1 MTQNVRT
8 PKIWTVIL
16 AAGAGHRFG
25 TPEELPKQF
34 QQLGDPNGAKQSVL
48 DWAVTTATGVSDG
61 VVVTIAPDMRD
72 VVGFDATNIQ
82 IIDGGVLR
90 SDSVRNAL
98 AVIGDDVELILIHDA
113 ARPLATPDT
122 YERVI
127 NALKDGA
134 DAVVPIVDI
143 PDTLRHRHPQEAT
156 IDKATAHDG
165 IIQDSTV
172 DRSTLVAVQTP
183 QGFRANIIREA
194 HASSDDATDDAT
206 LVERLGYKIT
216 MVDGDR
222 LGTKVTHQSDLRFLN
237 AQLAPA
243 HAGIRIGHG
252 YDSHAFSDD
261 PSRKLILGGVTFE
274 SERGL
279 AGHSDADV
287 IAHAV
292 TDALL
297 AAANLP
303 DIGQMFPDTDP
314 VFKDANSLELLSQ
327 ATQAV
332 ESVGWSPVNASVTVV
347 LDAPRIAPMREKMSQ
362 ILSEAVGA
370 PVTVTGKSTEGTGA
384 AVGVTAHAVALV
396 TQ

>member
-134 DAVVPIVDI
+134 DAVAVF
-143 PDTLRHRHPQEAT
+143 A
-156 IDKATAHDG
+156 
-165 IIQDSTV
+165 STV
-172 DRSTLVAVQTP
+172 WGVEGEVA
-183 QGFRANIIREA
+183 GGELF
-194 HASSDDATDDAT
+194 
-206 LVERLGYKIT
+206 ERFAI
-216 MVDGDR
+216 
-222 LGTKVTHQSDLRFLN
+222 
-237 AQLAPA
+237 
-243 HAGIRIGHG
+243 
-252 YDSHAFSDD
+252 
-261 PSRKLILGGVTFE
+261 
-274 SERGL
+274 
-279 AGHSDADV
+279 
-287 IAHAV
+287 
-292 TDALL
+292 
-297 AAANLP
+297 
-303 DIGQMFPDTDP
+303 
-314 VFKDANSLELLSQ
+314 
-327 ATQAV
+327 
-332 ESVGWSPVNASVTVV
+332 
-347 LDAPRIAPMREKMSQ
+347 
-362 ILSEAVGA
+362 
-370 PVTVTGKSTEGTGA
+370 GA
-384 AVGVTAHAVALV
+384 AGEMLAED
-396 TQ
+396 